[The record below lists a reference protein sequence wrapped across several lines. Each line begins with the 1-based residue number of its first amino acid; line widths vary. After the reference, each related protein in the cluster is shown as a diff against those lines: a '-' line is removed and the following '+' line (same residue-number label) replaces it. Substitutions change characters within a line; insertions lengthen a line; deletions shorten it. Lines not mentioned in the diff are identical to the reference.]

1 MGADVDSGHLLNPLF
16 FLGLW
21 LGATLM
27 MYAIGKD
34 GYPGVRL
41 HLTLMAISVPLWW
54 WLELVNLRTGD
65 WIYILTQDY
74 SPFWYALLSSL
85 AYSTVVPAL
94 HAAWRLTIGHAG
106 LSPIGPGSA
115 RGRGCITEIVA
126 GASALVALF
135 VFPGIFFP
143 FVWVAPF
150 LILDEVMGYGGG
162 RRLVADLVRGEW
174 RLPAAISLAGL
185 MCGILW
191 EFWNFW
197 STPKRVYDVPFFDF
211 LYLFEMPFVGYAGY
225 VPFTWSVYQ
234 LLQLS
239 SLRPVLA
246 TPPKPESTEGRL
258 EESGRGVRE
267 LQGK

>member
-1 MGADVDSGHLLNPLF
+1 MTTSAGRFSRQVREKDDVAKNTNLIVSPKSAKRTAINTHLLLASIPLLAFSWALMWTQDTFWNPLF

-41 HLTLMAISVPLWW
+41 HSTLMAISVPLWW
-54 WLELVNLRTGD
+54 WFELVNLRTGD

-150 LILDEVMGYGGG
+150 LILDGVMGYGGG
-162 RRLVADLVRGEW
+162 RRLGVCPRNNV
-174 RLPAAISLAGL
+174 
-185 MCGILW
+185 
-191 EFWNFW
+191 
-197 STPKRVYDVPFFDF
+197 
-211 LYLFEMPFVGYAGY
+211 
-225 VPFTWSVYQ
+225 
-234 LLQLS
+234 LS
-239 SLRPVLA
+239 DMRH
-246 TPPKPESTEGRL
+246 
-258 EESGRGVRE
+258 
-267 LQGK
+267 